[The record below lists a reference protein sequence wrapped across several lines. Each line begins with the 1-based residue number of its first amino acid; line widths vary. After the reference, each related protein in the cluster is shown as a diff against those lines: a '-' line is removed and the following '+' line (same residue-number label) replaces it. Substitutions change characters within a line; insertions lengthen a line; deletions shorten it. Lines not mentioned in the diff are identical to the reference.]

1 MSGLTALGRL
11 LDVQYVRMVYWG
23 YYIHFVY
30 LFDSLLQ
37 CKGVDAVDAFFHQVF
52 NPPTK
57 LGIIGAGCSPSTQ
70 EAALVSQFY
79 NITQVF
85 YSLWW

>member
-1 MSGLTALGRL
+1 MLELNSAHPQAKNVDGVG
-11 LDVQYVRMVYWG
+11 VQKWN
-23 YYIHFVY
+23 I
-30 LFDSLLQ
+30 SLLQ

-85 YSLWW
+85 SFFDDLW